1 MGKRDPKT
9 AAYMTNGTNTTGK
22 KTHEG
27 HKTTAA
33 TIAKVAAAQEE
44 VKQSLEPLGKS
55 EQPPKA
61 PPKDLKKLLKGQQ
74 PPFGGR
80 SNMSPGA
87 SQTATAIQRIA
98 ENGAPPLKL
107 STNPSG
113 QSSKPRKGSSK
124 SSKSASKSSTSLNS
138 VSPSSVRHHSSP
150 SSPGSENAPP
160 LPQRP
165 RPQRSSSAEG
175 ASLLSIVKKGK
186 EQIQSDGSKVAKFFG
201 KKSHEAW
208 DKIKKQKEKESKSQK
223 FVCERRD
230 TSNDIDVFGMELKDA
245 VLKTRV
251 ANDRKMVG
259 DGAYWM
265 PALAYRCLQYL
276 NVHGPHELGIYRIS
290 GSTSVVDELRADF
303 KIHHDIDLFDNPP
316 DDLHTVSSLLKGW
329 FRSLPEAILPNDVQK
344 RVYEKCK
351 DMTDAIKPPQAFVD
365 ELSNLP
371 PYNYYLLHHLFSHLS
386 AICGASDVNKMGL
399 ANLGMIFCSTLRID
413 RFCFNWLVNSWS
425 DCWAGCLTEE
435 EEYER
440 TLPPPPRRNPSITSS
455 ASHNYNR
462 YNQSSP
468 IPSEPRS
475 RSAGRA
481 DTMPN
486 SSVDRWP
493 SNGSSNR
500 QLSNKSPVLSSG
512 RSRSTSKAGTDRL
525 IEAEKDLER
534 EIRRRRDQDMAMS
547 RERSK
552 ETQRSKTDLS
562 EYEDWKDALENV
574 PPSSTPTPPPFVPR
588 HPTPPMNG
596 KKEKP
601 RARSPEG
608 SRSAIRMQDIEELN
622 KLALRKK
629 DIDEIS
635 NLRIETNTNFQPPRS
650 PAGKSP
656 GGKFSIHSNQSDQ
669 LSLNVETGCTP
680 RGSISSERNGKN
692 SGKNSPAM
700 LGMPLPRIEPI
711 SPMLKEGGM
720 L

>member
-1 MGKRDPKT
+1 MGKKDPKT
-9 AAYMTNGTNTTGK
+9 AAYMTNGTNTTGNK

-55 EQPPKA
+55 EQQPPKA

-107 STNPSG
+107 STNSSG

-165 RPQRSSSAEG
+165 HPQRSSSAEG

-223 FVCERRD
+223 FVGERRD

-251 ANDRKMVG
+251 VNDRKMVG

-351 DMTDAIKPPQAFVD
+351 DMTDAVKPPQAFVD

-386 AICGASDVNKMGL
+386 AICGASNVNKMGL

-440 TLPPPPRRNPSITSS
+440 TLLPPPRRNPSITSS
-455 ASHNYNR
+455 ASHNYN
-462 YNQSSP
+462 Q
-468 IPSEPRS
+468 PRS

-500 QLSNKSPVLSSG
+500 QISNKSPVLSSG
-512 RSRSTSKAGTDRL
+512 R
-525 IEAEKDLER
+525 
-534 EIRRRRDQDMAMS
+534 
-547 RERSK
+547 
-552 ETQRSKTDLS
+552 
-562 EYEDWKDALENV
+562 N
-574 PPSSTPTPPPFVPR
+574 
-588 HPTPPMNG
+588 
-596 KKEKP
+596 
-601 RARSPEG
+601 
-608 SRSAIRMQDIEELN
+608 IEELN
-622 KLALRKK
+622 KLTFRKK
-629 DIDEIS
+629 DADEMN
-635 NLRIETNTNFQPPRS
+635 NLHIETNTNFQPPRS

-680 RGSISSERNGKN
+680 RGSISSERNGRD